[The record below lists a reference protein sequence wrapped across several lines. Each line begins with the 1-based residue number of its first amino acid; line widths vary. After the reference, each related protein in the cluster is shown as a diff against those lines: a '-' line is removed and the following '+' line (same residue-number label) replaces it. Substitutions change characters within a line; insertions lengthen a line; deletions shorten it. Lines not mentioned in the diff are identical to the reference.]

1 MHAATE
7 TIGLMASLTSFLL
20 WIPQG
25 TRVWKARR
33 TPEELRGIALSTQVI
48 SLAGSALWLAYAVLI
63 GSFWLGAPVVV
74 NGPIAIMTL
83 VVLARG
89 RRALADAAPG
99 AVVTAAA
106 VHGLGAL
113 DTPEQ
118 LAAAAADPASVAAGT
133 DQVALAA

>member
-1 MHAATE
+1 
-7 TIGLMASLTSFLL
+7 MASLTSFLL

-83 VVLARG
+83 VVLVRG
-89 RRALADAAPG
+89 RRALAAAAP
-99 AVVTAAA
+99 APDASVVTATA
-106 VHGLGAL
+106 VDA
-113 DTPEQ
+113 PER
-118 LAAAAADPASVAAGT
+118 LVDAPERLAETDAAAPAPAAT